1 MRLGAFAV
9 AQLGQMRRNENVIIG
24 TRRCRPHRTRPCIKR
39 KDGAPSVMLASE
51 FNGWATRLEEAMNA
65 DEGRAD

>member
-1 MRLGAFAV
+1 
-9 AQLGQMRRNENVIIG
+9 
-24 TRRCRPHRTRPCIKR
+24 
-39 KDGAPSVMLASE
+39 MLASE